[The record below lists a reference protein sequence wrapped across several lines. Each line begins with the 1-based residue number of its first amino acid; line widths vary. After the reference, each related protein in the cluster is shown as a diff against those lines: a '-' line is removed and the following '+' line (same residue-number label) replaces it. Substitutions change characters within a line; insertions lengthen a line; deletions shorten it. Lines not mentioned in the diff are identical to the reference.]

1 MSIIKKFMHLAFYPM
16 LSPSRINFL
25 HLINAID
32 RFLGDLSGAI
42 GQRDPL
48 LNAKPGTDIA
58 SYGARCHRTQI
69 MVTAGLSVIFVIVLI
84 GPFLNKKI
92 ESNLE
97 AFLFAMGLISATIA
111 NAWSAEVIHEGF
123 VAPINITLA
132 VLGAGVLFHY
142 LRKYIDHVMR
152 RVLVTIPLAVIVCA
166 GIIILGLLSSIISA
180 IIAALLLV
188 EFITVL
194 PLHRRAEVNLTIIA
208 CFAIGLGA
216 ALTPLGE
223 PLSTIVVSKLNGEPY
238 KATFYYLFNLLAFYV
253 IPAVVMLGIIGIFF
267 VREAPE
273 DTGESLAA
281 EEEEEK
287 LSEMFVRAGKVYIF
301 VMALIFLGAGFKPL
315 IDAYLLKLPTQ
326 ILFWV
331 NMVSAILDNA
341 TLAAAEIGPSLSQAQ
356 IKSALLGLLIAG
368 GMLIPGNIPNIIAAH
383 ALHIKSTEWARLG
396 VPLGLVI
403 MAGTAALLGLGVL

>member
-1 MSIIKKFMHLAFYPM
+1 MLII
-16 LSPSRINFL
+16 
-25 HLINAID
+25 
-32 RFLGDLSGAI
+32 G
-42 GQRDPL
+42 L
-48 LNAKPGTDIA
+48 L
-58 SYGARCHRTQI
+58 
-69 MVTAGLSVIFVIVLI
+69 LIFVVVLV
-84 GPFLNKKI
+84 GPFLNKKV

-97 AFLFAMGLISATIA
+97 AFLFLMGVASATIS
-111 NAWSAEVIHEGF
+111 NAWRSEVIHEGI

-132 VLGAGVLFHY
+132 VLAAGVLFHF
-142 LRKYIDHVMR
+142 LRKYIDHAMR
-152 RVLVTIPLAVIVCA
+152 RVLITVPLGAIVCV
-166 GIIILGLLSSIISA
+166 GIVVLGLVSSIISA

-188 EFITVL
+188 EFISVL

-238 KATFYYLFNLLAFYV
+238 HATFYYLFNLLGGYV
-253 IPAVVMLGIIGIFF
+253 IPAVVVLGIVAIFL
-267 VREAPE
+267 VREASE
-273 DTGESLAA
+273 DTGASLAA
-281 EEEEEK
+281 EEEQEK
-287 LSEMFVRAGKVYIF
+287 LSEVFVRAGKVYIF

-315 IDAYLLKLPTQ
+315 IDTYLLKLPSQ

-341 TLAAAEIGPSLSQAQ
+341 TLAAAEIGPSLSTPQ
-356 IKSALLGLLIAG
+356 IKSALLGLLISG

-396 VPLGLVI
+396 VPLGLII
-403 MAGTAALLGLGVL
+403 MAGTAALLGWGLL

>member
-1 MSIIKKFMHLAFYPM
+1 MI
-16 LSPSRINFL
+16 
-25 HLINAID
+25 
-32 RFLGDLSGAI
+32 
-42 GQRDPL
+42 
-48 LNAKPGTDIA
+48 
-58 SYGARCHRTQI
+58 
-69 MVTAGLSVIFVIVLI
+69 VTGLCLIFVVVLI

-92 ESNLE
+92 EANLE
-97 AFLFAMGLISATIA
+97 AFLFIMGVLSASLS

-123 VAPINITLA
+123 MAPINITLA

-142 LRKYIDHVMR
+142 LRKYIDHAMR
-152 RVLVTIPLAVIVCA
+152 RILVTVPLKAIVCA
-166 GIIILGLLSSIISA
+166 AIIVLGLLSSIISA

-188 EFITVL
+188 ELITVL

-223 PLSTIVVSKLNGEPY
+223 PLSTIVVSKLNGAPY
-238 KATFYYLFNLLAFYV
+238 HATFYYLFGLLALSV
-253 IPAVVMLGIIGIFF
+253 IPAVVVLGIAGTFL
-267 VREAPE
+267 VVEQPE

-281 EEEEEK
+281 EQEEEK
-287 LSEMFVRAGKVYIF
+287 LSEVFIRAAKVYIF

-315 IDAYLLKLPTQ
+315 IDSYLLKLPSQ

-341 TLAAAEIGPSLSQAQ
+341 TLAAAEIGPSLSTAQ
-356 IKSALLGLLIAG
+356 IKSALLGLLISG

-383 ALHIKSTEWARLG
+383 ALRIKSTEWAQLG
-396 VPLGLVI
+396 VPLGVVI
-403 MAGTAALLGLGVL
+403 MIVAGALLWSGIL

>member
-1 MSIIKKFMHLAFYPM
+1 MLA
-16 LSPSRINFL
+16 I
-25 HLINAID
+25 
-32 RFLGDLSGAI
+32 
-42 GQRDPL
+42 
-48 LNAKPGTDIA
+48 
-58 SYGARCHRTQI
+58 
-69 MVTAGLSVIFVIVLI
+69 GLSVIFIIVLV

-97 AFLFAMGLISATIA
+97 AFLFAMGVISATIA
-111 NAWSAEVIHEGF
+111 NAWSAEVLHEGF
-123 VAPINITLA
+123 IAPINITLA

-142 LRKYIDHVMR
+142 LRHYIDHGMR
-152 RVLVTIPLAVIVCA
+152 RILITVPLSVIVCV
-166 GIIILGLLSSIISA
+166 GIIVLGLLSSLISA

-188 EFITVL
+188 ELVSVL
-194 PLHRRAEVNLTIIA
+194 PLHRHAEVNLTIIA

-223 PLSTIVVSKLNGEPY
+223 PLSTIVVSKLNGAPY
-238 KATFYYLFNLLAFYV
+238 HATFYYLFNLLALYV
-253 IPAVVMLGIIGIFF
+253 VPAVVVLGIVGIFL
-267 VREAPE
+267 VHEAPE

-287 LSEMFVRAGKVYIF
+287 LSEVFVRAGKVYVF

-315 IDAYLLKLPTQ
+315 IDTYLLKLPSQ

-341 TLAAAEIGPSLSQAQ
+341 TLAAAEIGPSLNEAQ
-356 IKSALLGLLIAG
+356 IKSALLGLLISG
-368 GMLIPGNIPNIIAAH
+368 GMLIPGNIPNIISAH
-383 ALHIKSTEWARLG
+383 ALHIKSSEWAKLG

-403 MAGTAALLGLGVL
+403 MSGTAVLLWLKLV